1 MPLRKITPKSVLLVA
16 ASAVAVSLVGAPA
29 ASAWTRWL
37 PKASTTSSASTTTSA
52 SASTSTSTAAPAPAP
67 APTTSGATADGCT
80 PQTDTFK
87 AYAQLGD
94 DADYV
99 PAPGGTFESGQ
110 AGWTFS
116 KKTWPW
122 EEGKVARIIAGND
135 GNNIVPGANAL
146 EIQQDGYAISPRFCV
161 DESHPH
167 FRFSF
172 RVTGWASKF
181 DVLIVYRDLAGNLK
195 EAQFV
200 SSRNITL
207 FPGQWQVSPASPLAT
222 EIPLVAAGGA
232 ASVQMYAKVANGTV
246 QFDNF
251 LVDPYRRR

>member
-1 MPLRKITPKSVLLVA
+1 MPLRKITPKSTLLASASVAAVLLA
-16 ASAVAVSLVGAPA
+16 GAPA
-29 ASAWTRWL
+29 ASAQSWAKWV
-37 PKASTTSSASTTTSA
+37 PKSTASSG
-52 SASTSTSTAAPAPAP
+52 TSTSTTSAAPSSAPAP
-67 APTTSGATADGCT
+67 APTAASASDASGCV
-80 PQTDTFK
+80 PQTDTIK
-87 AYAQLGD
+87 AYAGLGD

-99 PAPGGTFESGQ
+99 PAPGATFEQGQ

-122 EEGKVARIIAGND
+122 DEGKVARIVAGND
-135 GNNIVPGANAL
+135 GNNILPGANAL
-146 EIQQDGYAISPRFCV
+146 EVQKDGFALSPRFCV

-172 RVTGWASKF
+172 KVTGWASTF
-181 DVLIVYRDLAGNLK
+181 DVLIVYRDLAGNVE

-200 SSRNITL
+200 SSRNVTL

-222 EIPLVAAGGA
+222 QIPLVAGGNA
-232 ASVQMYAKVANGTV
+232 ASVQLYAKVGNGTV